1 MFVCVRERE
10 RVNIYDKE
18 REREGR
24 PAVSEIRLPSILS
37 SPRAMPSRVDRI
49 GH

>member
-1 MFVCVRERE
+1 MCPCEREGERE
-10 RVNIYDKE
+10 RL
-18 REREGR
+18 

-37 SPRAMPSRVDRI
+37 GPRAMPSRVDRI